1 MVYGRKDIEE
11 ALARHMDISPRT
23 AKEAV
28 GTVFDFIVD
37 AIAEGDEVNITGF
50 GKFYPAEQSER
61 ISFGH
66 ATPAKTV
73 PKFKAGK
80 TFKEAVLK

>member
-28 GTVFDFIVD
+28 GTVFDFVVD
-37 AIAEGDEVNITGF
+37 AVAEGDEVNITGF
-50 GKFYPAEQSER
+50 GKFYSAEQSER
-61 ISFGH
+61 VSFGH
-66 ATPAKTV
+66 ATPAKRV

-80 TFKEAVLK
+80 TFKESVLK